1 MTSPPQPA
9 ADSPPA
15 PGSPPGAAPT
25 LTRRRKAAIVLQLL
39 ISSGQKITLTGLPQ
53 DLQLALTREL
63 ATLRKIDRATLMSIA
78 QEFLTEL
85 DGLAISDAG
94 GLEGVLDAL
103 GDQISP
109 EALTQLR
116 LEADKAAPQDPWRE
130 LGALEPADLVAPMQA
145 EAVEVCAIAMAKL
158 PVSKAA
164 AVLALLPGE
173 RARRIAYAISRVA
186 KVPPERVALIGQS
199 LATSYG
205 GSTAP
210 VFGHPPDQR
219 VGAILNSSS
228 AATRDDVLEGL
239 GQTDAAFA
247 EQVRRAIF
255 TFLDIPARLAPADV
269 PGALRAV
276 DEADLIT
283 ALAAATATPAT
294 APVADFLLSG
304 LSKRMAE
311 QLRESIAEKGKVR
324 PADGEAAQG
333 AVVAAIRELA
343 DAREITL
350 VTPEDDTDADAA

>member
-1 MTSPPQPA
+1 M
-9 ADSPPA
+9 
-15 PGSPPGAAPT
+15 
-25 LTRRRKAAIVLQLL
+25 LTRRRKAAVVLQLL
-39 ISSGQKITLTGLPQ
+39 ISAGQKITLTGLPQ

-63 ATLRKIDRATLMSIA
+63 AALRKVDRGTLMTIA
-78 QEFLTEL
+78 QEFLAEL

-94 GLEGVLDAL
+94 GMEGVLDAL

-109 EALTQLR
+109 EALAQLR
-116 LEADKAAPQDPWRE
+116 REAGKTEPEDPWRG
-130 LGALEPADLVAPMQA
+130 LAALEPADLVAPLQA

-164 AVLALLPGE
+164 AVLALMPGE

-186 KVPPERVALIGQS
+186 KVPPERVNLIGQC
-199 LATSYG
+199 LAETFG
-205 GSTAP
+205 VGAAP

-219 VGAILNSSS
+219 LGAILNSSS
-228 AATRDDVLEGL
+228 AATREDVLEGL

-255 TFLDIPARLAPADV
+255 TFLDIPARLAQGDV
-269 PGALRAV
+269 PRALRAV
-276 DEADLIT
+276 DEADLVT
-283 ALAAATATPAT
+283 ALAAAFAMPAT
-294 APVADFLLSG
+294 APVAEFLLAG

-311 QLRESIAEKGKVR
+311 QLRDGIAEKGKVR

-343 DAREITL
+343 DTREITL
-350 VTPEDDTDADAA
+350 NTPEDDASADAG